1 MKYKM
6 PTSSANVKQKRE
18 AANDS
23 LRETETDMSAA
34 SDKYRAPALEKGLD
48 ILETLSDY
56 VDGLSQAEI
65 AKSLDRSQSEIY
77 RMLDTLVRRGYVIR
91 SKEGERYSL
100 SLRMFAMAQRHPPV
114 GRLLEIA
121 RPQMRALTRKAWQ
134 SCHLGM
140 ESNGDIVI
148 VASAEAPG
156 SWGLA
161 LRVGTVIGLHNT
173 GTGRVLAA
181 WRSNDEIEEL
191 IEKHRPALGE
201 PKLDKSA
208 FLDAL
213 ARIREIGYERMPSAT
228 AVGVTNMAYPILN
241 DEGFAQAVLN
251 CPFLERIDDFKVPP
265 IDVVHNM
272 YQALAVQ
279 LGDFYSGSLK
289 PH

>member
-1 MKYKM
+1 M
-6 PTSSANVKQKRE
+6 T
-18 AANDS
+18 
-23 LRETETDMSAA
+23 TA
-34 SDKYRAPALEKGLD
+34 SDKYKAPALEKGLD
-48 ILETLSDY
+48 ILEALSTH
-56 VDGLSQAEI
+56 VDGLSQADI
-65 AKSLDRSQSEIY
+65 AKALDRSQGEIY

-91 SKEGERYSL
+91 TKEGERYSL

-148 VASAEAPG
+148 VASAESPG

-161 LRVGTVIGLHNT
+161 LRVGTLIGLHNT

-181 WRSNDEIEEL
+181 WRSRDEIDDL
-191 IEKHRPALGE
+191 IEQHRPAVGE
-201 PKLDKSA
+201 PKLDKPA
-208 FLDAL
+208 FLDSL

-241 DEGFAQAVLN
+241 GEGFAQAALN
-251 CPFLERIDDFKVPP
+251 CPFLERIDDLKVPP
-265 IDVVHNM
+265 IADVHDM
-272 YQALAVQ
+272 YKALADQ
-279 LGDFYSGSLK
+279 LGEFYSGSLTPQK
-289 PH
+289 EG